1 VNKSL
6 SILPLQAL
14 QVALPAPTVAPL
26 IAVIFDEKNRQITMG
41 KSSIYNKRTT
51 MSYRFHFF
59 LSFFLGFQDP
69 TSNFYIMF
77 RLGGMA
83 TTAHWSLGGVGSPSL
98 QGSHCCYQG
107 TVG

>member
-1 VNKSL
+1 
-6 SILPLQAL
+6 
-14 QVALPAPTVAPL
+14 
-26 IAVIFDEKNRQITMG
+26 
-41 KSSIYNKRTT
+41 

-83 TTAHWSLGGVGSPSL
+83 MTVVHWAWGAWVVRHFKDPTAAAA
-98 QGSHCCYQG
+98 
-107 TVG
+107 TKAR